1 MITITEDGKIFDKD
15 GEVHQYL
22 KKSGLRGQ
30 KYWTTKKYGAVHR
43 LIASTFIPNPDNK
56 SEVDH
61 INGIATDNRLENLRW
76 VTQEENK
83 ALHNC
88 CNIFYITDGK
98 TIYVTYNVCRFCKVF
113 GLDQSALR
121 KTSSDTKAKDKRK
134 RHKGYSI
141 LKKEELKLEDRNPE
155 TILLPFIEKK

>member
-1 MITITEDGKIFDKD
+1 MITITEDGKIFDKN
-15 GEVHQYL
+15 GEVNQYL
-22 KKSGLRGQ
+22 QKSGLRGQ

-43 LIASTFIPNPDNK
+43 LIAYTFIPNPDNK

-98 TIYVTYNVCRFCKVF
+98 TIYVTYNVCKFCKTF
-113 GLDQSALR
+113 GLDQSPLR

-134 RHKGYSI
+134 HHKGYSI
-141 LKKEELKLEDRNPE
+141 LKKDELKLEDRNPE